1 MKNCLNWTISN
12 NQTKTKIRNAFANK
26 MLMDIKVSKAQ
37 LSKIIY
43 SGEFFDA
50 FLDKCAGPLTKVTF
64 ISY

>member
-1 MKNCLNWTISN
+1 
-12 NQTKTKIRNAFANK
+12 